1 MSREFVVIWK
11 NRLLKCQNPSKQM
24 KRECKVIDQH
34 NQVKKRQNKMNVESS
49 KDFMGAIK
57 VTTTIDATGRL
68 P

>member
-1 MSREFVVIWK
+1 
-11 NRLLKCQNPSKQM
+11 M
-24 KRECKVIDQH
+24 KRECKDIDQH

-68 P
+68 S